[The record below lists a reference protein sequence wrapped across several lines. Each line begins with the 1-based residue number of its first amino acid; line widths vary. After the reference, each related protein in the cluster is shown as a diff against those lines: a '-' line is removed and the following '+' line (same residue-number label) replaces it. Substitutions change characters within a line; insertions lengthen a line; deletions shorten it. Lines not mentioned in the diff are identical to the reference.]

1 MIPHKVAP
9 RLNPGLGFSP
19 YGNYLTT
26 LGQRL
31 LLLKIRLALIQ
42 EERLVLPTRVI
53 DTV

>member
-1 MIPHKVAP
+1 
-9 RLNPGLGFSP
+9 LNPGLGFSP
-19 YGNYLTT
+19 SRNYLTT

-42 EERLVLPTRVI
+42 EARLLLPTRVI